1 MTEIDLTRW
10 KQIGRQRLTAE
21 ETKAYIA
28 GNSPASVERSFD
40 HVVVTEIKKN
50 PLRAIQTVYERVFVY
65 AYQSMINDQIAKPAD
80 FENQGGWVRSIE
92 KFYDLKKKG

>member
-1 MTEIDLTRW
+1 MTVDLTRW

-28 GNSPASVERSFD
+28 GNSPASVKRSFD

-50 PLRAIQTVYERVFVY
+50 PLRAIQTIYERIPENGQQTPAIQATMQIGRRGSSRKGFRVCLPKH
-65 AYQSMINDQIAKPAD
+65 DQRP
-80 FENQGGWVRSIE
+80 NC
-92 KFYDLKKKG
+92 